1 MKLMKTVAAATI
13 LLATTSGA
21 AWAQSIAQAG
31 VTVGAT
37 VFGPQGN
44 EVGKVERIDGEV
56 VTVNTG
62 KNAAALGGNSFVK
75 GPNGPVI
82 GFTKAQLDD
91 AVEAAAKQA
100 QAKLEAAL
108 VAGAALRTSDGIDAG
123 VIKSLNDDGSV
134 VIEQPTRSFALQ
146 RDLFT
151 TDDKGL
157 VLRITALQ
165 LNNALATTPA
175 PTSAG

>member
-1 MKLMKTVAAATI
+1 MQFMKTVAAATI
-13 LLATTSGA
+13 LITAASGSA
-21 AWAQSIAQAG
+21 LAQSVAQAG
-31 VTVGAT
+31 VVVGAT

-44 EVGKVERIDGEV
+44 EVGTVERVDGEV

-62 KNAAALGGNSFVK
+62 KNSAALGGSSFVK

-82 GFTKAQLDD
+82 GFTRAQLDE
-91 AVEAAAKQA
+91 AVEAAAA
-100 QAKLEAAL
+100 QASARLEAAL
-108 VAGAALRTSDGIDAG
+108 VAGAALRSQDGIDIG
-123 VIKSLNDDGSV
+123 LIRTINDDGSV
-134 VIEQPTRSFALQ
+134 VIEQPNRSFALQ

-165 LNNALATTPA
+165 LNNALAQPA
-175 PTSAG
+175 TAPAS